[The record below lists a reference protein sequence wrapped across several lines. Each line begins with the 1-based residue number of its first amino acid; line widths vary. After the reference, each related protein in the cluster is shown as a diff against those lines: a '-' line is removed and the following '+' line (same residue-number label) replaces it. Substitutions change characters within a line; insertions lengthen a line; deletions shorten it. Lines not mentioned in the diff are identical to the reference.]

1 MLLPAPRPVQLAE
14 FKRRPFQEFLEPVH
28 PVCVGVQQ
36 DVDDDLTQFFV
47 AMFLLVRT
55 HFALPARDPCDSLK
69 PRRWPRRQAFATTFC
84 EAYFRLSPAIGGEP
98 RPPVGARCC
107 SPSDPR
113 F

>member
-28 PVCVGVQQ
+28 PVCVGVQH

-55 HFALPARDPCDSLK
+55 HFALQARDPCDSLK
-69 PRRWPRRQAFATTFC
+69 ATSVAPPAGFGDYLLPSLFPNLSRYRRAGRVRPLARAAVRRA
-84 EAYFRLSPAIGGEP
+84 
-98 RPPVGARCC
+98 
-107 SPSDPR
+107 
-113 F
+113 